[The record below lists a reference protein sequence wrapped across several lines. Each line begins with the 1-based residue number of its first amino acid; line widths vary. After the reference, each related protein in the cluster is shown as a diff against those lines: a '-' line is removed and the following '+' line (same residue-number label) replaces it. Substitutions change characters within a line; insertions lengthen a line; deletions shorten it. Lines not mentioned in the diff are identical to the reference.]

1 VSAWNAKIAR
11 IDQPEP
17 GLLSF
22 SFRADGR
29 NEVLILV
36 MLPGTLGL
44 GVVDERPRGA
54 SASPAVSQLR
64 RHLEGARINAV
75 EMSQRATRLSLTRA
89 DKTRFL
95 ITAPSKPYG
104 AWWLCETDGSVVLRS
119 PGAPPSVPSEEEHL
133 RLKTLD
139 ELRAG
144 GVLAAEHRTG
154 GVLAAE
160 HCTGGVLAAEHCNS
174 GISVLDA
181 HRSMRRSQLERLLG
195 RHLKRLSKKRDAIV
209 GDLERAATAEEL
221 HERASLILAHSAQI
235 PANAAYFDTTTWG
248 DDPQPIRI
256 QLDPRKSP
264 TELAQDLFK
273 KSKRLKRGLD
283 VAPERLGAVEAEIAE
298 LVRAR
303 DAFGDDSPN
312 ELATKLEALGV
323 SITAPKEEARKRRQA
338 GLRLPYREFVS
349 VDASPVLVGRGAAD
363 NDRLTLRVARP
374 HDLWLHARGVTGA
387 HVVVQLAKGKS
398 CSPETLIDAATL
410 AAHFSDLR
418 GETIVDVLYTPRR
431 FVHKRKGSP
440 VGSVTL
446 GSEKVIAV
454 RLEAGRL
461 ERLLGSEKQ
470 K

>member
-1 VSAWNAKIAR
+1 MSAWHAKIAR

-17 GLLSF
+17 GLLSL
-22 SFRADGR
+22 SFRAEGR

-36 MLPGTLGL
+36 MLPGALGL

-54 SASPAVSQLR
+54 SASAAVSQLR
-64 RHLEGARINAV
+64 RHLEGARIEAV
-75 EMSQRATRLSLTRA
+75 GMSQRATRLSLTRA

-95 ITAPSKPYG
+95 VTAPNKPYG
-104 AWWLCETDGSVVLRS
+104 AWWLCDTDGSVVVRA
-119 PGAPPSVPSEEEHL
+119 PGAPPSVPAEDEHL
-133 RLKTLD
+133 RPKSLD
-139 ELRAG
+139 ELRT
-144 GVLAAEHRTG
+144 TG
-154 GVLAAE
+154 E
-160 HCTGGVLAAEHCNS
+160 S
-174 GISVLDA
+174 MLDA
-181 HRSMRRSQLERLLG
+181 HRSMRRSQLGRLLA

-209 GDLERAATAEEL
+209 GDLERAAAAEQL
-221 HERASLILAHSAQI
+221 HERASLILAHTSKI
-235 PANAAYFDTTTWG
+235 PANARFFETTTWG

-256 QLDPRKSP
+256 ELDPHKSP
-264 TELAQDLFK
+264 AELAQDLFK

-298 LVRAR
+298 LVQAR
-303 DAFGDDSPN
+303 DTLADRSPN
-312 ELATKLEALGV
+312 ELATQLEALGV

-338 GLRLPYREFVS
+338 GARLPYREFVS
-349 VDASPVLVGRGAAD
+349 VDASTVLVGRGAAD

-387 HVVVQLAKGKS
+387 HVVVPLGKGKS
-398 CSPETLIDAATL
+398 CSPETLVDAATL

-418 GETIVDVLYTPRR
+418 GESIVDVLYTPRR

-454 RLEAGRL
+454 RLEVGRL
-461 ERLLGSEKQ
+461 ERLLKSEK
-470 K
+470 KAP

>member
-11 IDQPEP
+11 VDQPEP
-17 GLLSF
+17 GLLSL

-36 MLPGTLGL
+36 TLPGTLGL

-64 RHLEGARINAV
+64 RHIEGARIDTV
-75 EMSQRATRLSLTRA
+75 EMSRRATRLSLTRA
-89 DKTRFL
+89 GKTRFL
-95 ITAPSKPYG
+95 IIAPSKPYG
-104 AWWLCETDGSVVLRS
+104 AWWLCETDGSVVVRA
-119 PGAPPSVPSEEEHL
+119 PGAPPSVPAEDEHL
-133 RLKTLD
+133 EPKSPD
-139 ELRAG
+139 ELRAAG
-144 GVLAAEHRTG
+144 A
-154 GVLAAE
+154 
-160 HCTGGVLAAEHCNS
+160 
-174 GISVLDA
+174 SVLDA
-181 HRSMRRSQLERLLG
+181 HRSARTGQLERLLEKQI
-195 RHLKRLSKKRDAIV
+195 KRLSKKRDAIA
-209 GDLERAATAEEL
+209 GDLERAATAEQL
-221 HERASLILAHSAQI
+221 HEKASLILAHIAEI
-235 PANAAYFDTTTWG
+235 PVNAAFFETTTWG
-248 DDPQPIRI
+248 DDPQPVRI
-256 QLDPRKSP
+256 ELDPRRSP
-264 TELAQDLFK
+264 TEFAQDLFK

-283 VAPERLGAVEAEIAE
+283 VAPQRLDAVDAEIAE
-298 LVRAR
+298 LVEVR
-303 DAFGDDSPN
+303 DARADHPPN

-338 GLRLPYREFVS
+338 GARLPYREFVT

-387 HVVVQLAKGKS
+387 HVVVPLAKGKS
-398 CSPETLIDAATL
+398 CSPETLVDAATL

-431 FVHKRKGSP
+431 FVHKRKGSA

-454 RLEAGRL
+454 RVETGRL
-461 ERLLGSEKQ
+461 QRLLESEK
-470 K
+470 KAS